1 MSDRTGISF
10 TVNGEVAE
18 APAGLTLAG
27 WLELLGRDPR
37 TVAIERNGRLVPR
50 ATFGETPL
58 QAGDKL
64 ELVQF
69 VQGG

>member
-1 MSDRTGISF
+1 MVATTIAF
-10 TVNGEVAE
+10 TVNGEPAE

-37 TVAIERNGRLVPR
+37 TVAIERNGRLAPR
-50 ATFGETPL
+50 ATFAQVPL
-58 QAGDKL
+58 EAGDRI